1 MDGSRLLA
9 VSSDFWGI
17 GVSAETSQVTVV
29 VTTADDD
36 ASFLITRRDA
46 DSNTDGHQINL
57 SAGRNDMT
65 IEVTAED
72 GSHQEHFFD
81 VFRAVTTVFGHQAD
95 ASLFG
100 MYEAGHSDISGIW
113 SDGETLWVADT
124 EDDKLYAYELAGG
137 ARDESKD
144 FNTLSAAGNQD
155 PAGIWSDGETMWVA
169 DSEDDMIYAYRMS
182 DRTRKSFRDIE
193 SLGDA
198 GNRDPAGLWS
208 NGRTTWVSDPGDDK
222 LYAYRLADGRRL
234 PKSDFNTLH
243 ASNVDPQGIWSDGVT
258 MWVANTRRSPS
269 RTLKIFAYRMS
280 DGVRDSDKDFS
291 TLAGSGNRFPRGLW
305 SDGETMWVAD
315 TSFNL
320 IYAYNLTV
328 AGELDLGSITF
339 KGTAVSGVS
348 ADQRSYTI
356 SGTVPLT
363 ADVTIAATASATDS
377 SVDFS
382 YPDLFSGAT
391 GHQIGLDEGD
401 NLIQIF
407 VRGEATYRT
416 YELSVT
422 AGDAPQDSISKA
434 GIPVDEDDDGAV
446 HQFHGTIRELEDGR
460 DFDWINVSLE
470 ADTLYAVILKGR
482 EFGET
487 DRTLDVPYLGGLLM
501 MSVYQDGTDAIGSF
515 VTSGIDG
522 LARVL
527 FKPESSGVYQV
538 VVAGALAEYTGS
550 YDLRVRPYEDDHFP
564 NSIESESE
572 ISFPA
577 SMDDAESYPSASA
590 TGKIDYAL
598 DSDWFKASGLVA
610 GDEYVIEARHGR
622 RFLLIT
628 IFDTDGDTVEAGY
641 EQGRTM
647 FVVPANGDYFIRVR
661 PINRFN
667 RARYTLYMH
676 TLPLSGD
683 LYPGSELSVSSAN
696 ITDPDGVSRATAA
709 NRWAYQWYKMHP
721 NGFETLLPRATSS
734 TYTPTNDDSRL
745 RFRAEICYRDD
756 NSSVA
761 LECRSTRI
769 STPVQP
775 LITVPHYWNRIPRG
789 LNAGDRFRLLFV
801 SEDKRNAT
809 AHLIWTYRTWIRSQA
824 GKGDASIQEY
834 KDHFTV
840 LGSTLGH
847 SAKDHAILN
856 FNDQYAGVP
865 IYWLGFL
872 KAADDYADFCDGSW
886 DYSSRGP
893 NSTGWVITF
902 NDGDLI
908 YTGTLSTCERS
919 PNNYLGAT
927 NVTVGQPSGG
937 RGSELQETTRS
948 RTTNRPLYGLS
959 YVFEVGEP
967 PISMQQ
973 QQGNSPAEGSVVIS
987 GTPQVGQTLL
997 VNSAISDPDGTSGAS
1012 YAYQWYAGDSEIA
1025 GATEFFYTLTTAERG
1040 KRITV
1045 AITFTDDAEN
1055 EEILTSEPTAAVTSL
1070 ANNAATGQPTLTG
1083 TAQVGQ
1089 TLNAST
1095 SAIADADG
1103 LTNATYAYQWLTDDT
1118 DISGATG
1125 SAYILTDSDQGK
1137 AVRVRVSFTDDAGHE
1152 ETLTSE
1158 SIVVPVRPHGLT
1170 AAVSDGAVVLT
1181 WNPPVGFSY
1190 LYDYQILRNRPELG
1204 EAEPLVYV
1212 NTGTAETTYTDTDVE
1227 PGVLYVYRVKAASYF
1242 ARFTEASGPVEI
1254 RTAEATANTPAT
1266 GAPAISGDLV
1276 VGQTL
1281 SVDTSAIED
1290 DDGLTNPAFVYQW
1303 LADDTDISGAT
1314 ASSYTLV
1321 DSDEGKAIK
1330 VTVSFTDDAGNG
1342 ESLSSAATAAVE
1354 PAPTLLTAE
1363 FLDAP
1368 SSHDGET
1375 AFTFELRF
1383 SEEFELSYKTLR
1395 DHAFTV
1401 TGGEVTTA
1409 RRLEEPSNIRWEIT
1423 VAPEGNGSVTVVLP
1437 ATTDCTAQGA
1447 ICTGDGEML
1456 SGEVTVTVAGPEG
1469 EEQQQTP
1476 PENTPATGA
1485 PAISG
1490 TAQVGQ
1496 ILTADTSGI
1505 ADSDGTGDAA
1515 FAYQWLADDTDISG
1529 ATASSYTL
1537 VDSDEG
1543 KAIRVQVS
1551 FTDDAGNDE
1560 TLTSAATA
1568 AVAPRPN
1575 TPATGAPTIS
1585 GAVQVEETLT
1595 ADTSGITDEDGLT
1608 NVSFSY
1614 QWLADDTDISGATAS
1629 RYTLVDSDEGKAI
1642 KIRVSFTDDAGNAES
1657 LTSLATA
1664 AVAAAPAP
1672 LTAEFLDTPS
1682 SHDGETAFTFELRFS
1697 EEFELSYK
1705 TLRDHAFTVTGGE
1718 VTTAR
1723 RLDRDSATP
1732 NIRWE
1737 ITVRPVGN
1745 GGVTI
1750 TLPET
1755 TNCSDTGAICTEDG
1769 RMLSTRLHFTVS
1781 GS

>member
-1 MDGSRLLA
+1 MDGSRSFA
-9 VSSDFWGI
+9 FSTYDWI
-17 GVSAETSQVTVV
+17 YGVPAATTQVTVV
-29 VTTADDD
+29 VTPVDSNATVEFD
-36 ASFLITRRDA
+36 ATDA
-46 DSNTDGHQINL
+46 DTNTDGHQVNL
-57 SAGRNDMT
+57 SVGLITMDLLVR
-65 IEVTAED
+65 AEN
-72 GSHQEHFFD
+72 GIHGTEYYLSIYRGEN
-81 VFRAVTTVFGHQAD
+81 AVFGLWAD

-100 MYEAGHSDISGIW
+100 MYEAGNRNLAGGIW
-113 SDGETLWVADT
+113 SDGETLWAADT

-155 PAGIWSDGETMWVA
+155 PAGIWSDRETMWVA
-169 DSEDDMIYAYRMS
+169 DSEDDMLYAYRMS

-208 NGRTTWVSDPGDDK
+208 NGRTIWVSDSRDDK

-234 PKSDFNTLH
+234 PKSDFNDLS
-243 ASNVDPQGIWSDGVT
+243 AYGNSNPSGIWSDGVT
-258 MWVANTRRSPS
+258 MWVADLTDDK
-269 RTLKIFAYRMS
+269 LYAYRMS
-280 DGVRDSDKDFS
+280 DRARDLDKEFDV
-291 TLAGSGNRFPRGLW
+291 SGEITGDRQSALW
-305 SDGETMWVAD
+305 SDGRTLYAL
-315 TSFNL
+315 SPGNIAIF
-320 IYAYNLTV
+320 AYNLTIP
-328 AGELDLGSITF
+328 GELDLGSITF

-363 ADVTIAATASATDS
+363 ADVTIAATASETDS

-401 NLIQIF
+401 NLVQIF

-422 AGDAPQDSISKA
+422 AGDAPQDSTSKA
-434 GIPVDEDDDGAV
+434 WIPVDEDDDGAV
-446 HQFHGTIRELEDGR
+446 HQFHGTIGELEDGR

-487 DRTLDVPYLGGLLM
+487 DRTLPVPYLGGLLT
-501 MSVYQDGTDAIGSF
+501 MSVYQDGTDAIGAF

-527 FKPESSGVYQV
+527 FKPESSAVYQV
-538 VVAGALAEYTGS
+538 VVAGALAEYTGI

-564 NSIESESE
+564 NSIETESE
-572 ISFPA
+572 ISFPTD
-577 SMDDAESYPSASA
+577 SDAEHFPSASA
-590 TGKIDYAL
+590 TGKINYAL

-667 RARYTLYMH
+667 RARYTLYVH
-676 TLPLSGD
+676 TLPLTGGP
-683 LYPGSELSVSSAN
+683 YVGSELSVSSDH
-696 ITDPDGVSRATAA
+696 IIDPDGVSRATAA
-709 NRWAYQWYKMHP
+709 NRWAYQWYKVYSD
-721 NGFETLLPRATSS
+721 GFETLIPGDTSS
-734 TYTPTNDDSRL
+734 TYTPTDADSHL

-761 LECRSTRI
+761 LECRSTRR
-769 STPVQP
+769 SLPVQP
-775 LITVPHYWNRIPRG
+775 LITVPHDWSSIPSG

-801 SEDKRNAT
+801 SEDKRTAT
-809 AHLIWTYRTWIRSQA
+809 PRLIWTYRNWIRSQA
-824 GKGDASIQEY
+824 GKGHASIQGY

-840 LGSTLGH
+840 LGSTSGR
-847 SAKDHAILN
+847 SAKDEAVIN

-865 IYWLGFL
+865 IYWLRFR

-948 RTTNRPLYGLS
+948 RSTNRPLYGIS
-959 YVFEVGEP
+959 FVFEVGEAP
-967 PISMQQ
+967 VSMQQ
-973 QQGNSPAEGSVVIS
+973 QQGNSPAEGSVRIS

-1040 KRITV
+1040 RRITV
-1045 AITFTDDAEN
+1045 AITFTYDAEN
-1055 EEILTSEPTAAVTSL
+1055 EEVLTSEPTAAVTSL

-1103 LTNATYAYQWLTDDT
+1103 LDNATFVYQWLTDDT

-1242 ARFTEASGPVEI
+1242 ARFTEASEPVEI
-1254 RTAEATANTPAT
+1254 RTAEAAANTPAT

-1281 SVDTSAIED
+1281 SADTSAIED

-1303 LADDTDISGAT
+1303 LADDTGISGAT
-1314 ASSYTLV
+1314 DSRYTLV
-1321 DSDEGKAIK
+1321 DSDGGKAIK
-1330 VTVSFTDDAGNG
+1330 VTVSFTDDAANE
-1342 ESLSSAATAAVE
+1342 ESLTSAATAAVE

-1363 FLDAP
+1363 FLDTP

-1375 AFTFELRF
+1375 AFTFELRL
-1383 SEEFELSYKTLR
+1383 SEEFDLSHVTLR

-1401 TGGEVTTA
+1401 TGGEVTGA
-1409 RRLEEPSNIRWEIT
+1409 RHLEPDSATPNIRWEIT
-1423 VAPEGNGSVTVVLP
+1423 VAPDGNGDATVVLP

-1447 ICTGDGEML
+1447 ICTGDGKML
-1456 SGEVTVTVAGPEG
+1456 SGGVTVTVAGPEG

-1476 PENTPATGA
+1476 PENNPATGA

-1496 ILTADTSGI
+1496 TLTADTSGI
-1505 ADSDGTGDAA
+1505 ADGDGTGDAT
-1515 FAYQWLADDTDISG
+1515 FAYQWLADDTDIAG
-1529 ATASSYTL
+1529 ATGSSYTL
-1537 VDSDEG
+1537 TDSDEG

-1560 TLTSAATA
+1560 TLTSAMTA

-1629 RYTLVDSDEGKAI
+1629 SYTLVDSDEGKAI
-1642 KIRVSFTDDAGNAES
+1642 KVRVSFTDDAGNAES
-1657 LTSLATA
+1657 LTSSATA

-1682 SHDGETAFTFELRFS
+1682 SHDGDTAFTFELRFS